1 MRLNTRVSLLLLTP
15 AFALGGCTLFET
27 QPDEDPVLVKLDD
40 LDRRMQAIER
50 VVQNQSLV
58 NLTQQVSAME
68 RRDSELQGQVE
79 SLEYESETTAG
90 RQRQLYA
97 DLDARIQVL
106 EESLQARESR
116 SVMDGG
122 TLSPGQLPVPEGS
135 DRDNYQAAFE
145 LLKEQRYEP
154 AAMAFQQFLV
164 AYPDSELADNAQY
177 WLAESHYVT
186 QMFDEALAEF
196 EVVITKFP
204 ESRKVPDALLKMGY
218 CSYELEQF
226 DVARTSLERVTS
238 EYPETT
244 AARLAGQRLERMD
257 DEGV

>member
-1 MRLNTRVSLLLLTP
+1 MTVRRQFLLVPATALLLS
-15 AFALGGCTLFET
+15 GCQLM
-27 QPDEDPVLVKLDD
+27 QPQGEDPVLVKLTE
-40 LDRRMQAIER
+40 LERRLATIER

-58 NLTQQVSAME
+58 NLSQQVSSME
-68 RRDSELQGQVE
+68 RRGDEIQGRME
-79 SLEYESETTAG
+79 TLEHDTETTAE

-97 DLDARIQVL
+97 DLDARIQELETSVQASGPSVL
-106 EESLQARESR
+106 E
-116 SVMDGG
+116 GG
-122 TLSPGQLPVPEGS
+122 PLSPGQLPVPGGS

-164 AYPDSELADNAQY
+164 SFPDSELADNAQY

-186 QMFDEALAEF
+186 QKFDQALSEF
-196 EVVITKFP
+196 SVVIETFP
-204 ESRKVPDALLKMGY
+204 RSRKVPDALLKMGY
-218 CSYELEQF
+218 CNYELE
-226 DVARTSLERVTS
+226 DWEAARASLQRVQA

-257 DEGV
+257 EEGV